1 MLLPESGPRFLE
13 TRLPNAHRFGQVGD
27 QELIFVGGPLESA
40 VGSPIAADDERGA
53 GRVTRGGTVRFVH
66 ISCRGDTLPDYLG
79 GRASH
84 ILSPRTLRTLPD
96 IELDAVSFTQIVE
109 SLAIHRAFVKKILL
123 PGIVL
128 DEPKSLIDS

>member
-1 MLLPESGPRFLE
+1 MSNASIVDA
-13 TRLPNAHRFGQVGD
+13 RLDRR
-27 QELIFVGGPLESA
+27 
-40 VGSPIAADDERGA
+40 PI
-53 GRVTRGGTVRFVH
+53 
-66 ISCRGDTLPDYLG
+66 LG

>member
-1 MLLPESGPRFLE
+1 M
-13 TRLPNAHRFGQVGD
+13 
-27 QELIFVGGPLESA
+27 
-40 VGSPIAADDERGA
+40 
-53 GRVTRGGTVRFVH
+53 
-66 ISCRGDTLPDYLG
+66 
-79 GRASH
+79 
-84 ILSPRTLRTLPD
+84 PD